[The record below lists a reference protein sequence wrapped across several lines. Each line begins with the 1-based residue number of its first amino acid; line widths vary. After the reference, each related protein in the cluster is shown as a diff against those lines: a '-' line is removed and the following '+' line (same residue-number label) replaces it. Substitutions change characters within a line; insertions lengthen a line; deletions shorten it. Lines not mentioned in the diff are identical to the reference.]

1 LSVQARI
8 LDPNE
13 SGDANIISTNSE
25 HKNWSNTYITA
36 PSKVRTIKEK
46 IYIDRHQSNI
56 MALGDSTITSTL
68 ANAYNQPTSLTAETR
83 ITQLTTDPANATPIN
98 HIERLLVHNTVIKD
112 LNTKIANTTFSAD
125 VITGLKATRLTTL
138 RVLGYATFL
147 GEELDAN
154 LFSKA
159 YYDGI
164 GTELVASA
172 FGYDQTSFDSDGYD
186 SDTVVR
192 NYLSNSSLDSQL
204 VRDSITYAGF
214 DSNTFFKGFDGPDRP
229 PEHIMLHALEG
240 VQFNVQ
246 TVSAGSN
253 ANVSFKMMLGLNG
266 AVEYT
271 RIADDFSTTLATAVT
286 KTSQE
291 IYVADATKIIF
302 PYSGSEASVIY
313 LGDERITY
321 SAVDGNRLYGIQ
333 RGTQGTSPQEHAVG
347 TKIIDAS
354 KVNRV
359 EFGTLAFGASN
370 DPEQA
375 YWNTASSSLAD
386 STTDIAK
393 FLKDKPGS
401 YFN

>member
-1 LSVQARI
+1 
-8 LDPNE
+8 
-13 SGDANIISTNSE
+13 
-25 HKNWSNTYITA
+25 
-36 PSKVRTIKEK
+36 
-46 IYIDRHQSNI
+46 
-56 MALGDSTITSTL
+56 M
-68 ANAYNQPTSLTAETR
+68 
-83 ITQLTTDPANATPIN
+83 
-98 HIERLLVHNTVIKD
+98 
-112 LNTKIANTTFSAD
+112 
-125 VITGLKATRLTTL
+125 
-138 RVLGYATFL
+138 
-147 GEELDAN
+147 
-154 LFSKA
+154 FSKS

-164 GTELVASA
+164 GNEIVAGA
-172 FGYDQTSFDSDGYD
+172 FGYDQTAFDSDSYD

-192 NYLSNSSLDSQL
+192 NYLSNTAFDSQL

-229 PEHIMLHALEG
+229 PEHVMLHALEG

-253 ANVSFKMMLGLNG
+253 ANVSHKMMLGLNG

-271 RIADDFSTTLATAVT
+271 RIADDYTTTLATAVT
-286 KTSQE
+286 NTSLE
-291 IYVADATKIIF
+291 IYVADATKIVF

-321 SAVDGNRLYGIQ
+321 SGVDGNRLYGIQ
-333 RGTQGTSPQEHAVG
+333 RGKQGTSPQNHAVG

-359 EFGTLAFGASN
+359 EFGTLAFGANN

-375 YWNTASSSLAD
+375 YWNSASSSLAD
-386 STTDIAK
+386 STTHIAQ